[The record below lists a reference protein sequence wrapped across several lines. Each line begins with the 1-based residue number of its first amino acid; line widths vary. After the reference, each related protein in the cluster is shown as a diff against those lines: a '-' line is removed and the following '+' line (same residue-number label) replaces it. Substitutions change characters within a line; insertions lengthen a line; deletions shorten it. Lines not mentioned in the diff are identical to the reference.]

1 MRRDTYIRF
10 GRMVL
15 LLVVQLLILNHLHLF
30 GYATPLIIGYMIIC
44 CETGLSRMALLWWG
58 FGIGMLYD
66 IFSNTMGMAAASC
79 TLLAMVKPS
88 ILKMFMPRDFVG
100 SFKPTIQNM
109 GLSRYIWYSLSCMG
123 LLHFTF
129 YFLEAF
135 SLEDLLL
142 TIGAMFGGTVL
153 ATLISVC
160 VEYIVHN
167 RIEEREVGK

>member
-1 MRRDTYIRF
+1 MI
-10 GRMVL
+10 L
-15 LLVVQLLILNHLHLF
+15 LLVVQLLVLNHLHLF

-44 CETGLSRMALLWWG
+44 FETKESRMALLWWG
-58 FGIGMLYD
+58 FGMGMLYD

-79 TLLAMVKPS
+79 TLLAMMKPY
-88 ILKMFMPRDFVG
+88 ILKFFMPSDIVE

-109 GLSRYIWYSLSCMG
+109 GLSHYIWYSLSCMG
-123 LLHFTF
+123 LLHFSF

-142 TIGAMFGGTVL
+142 TIGAMIGGTVL

-167 RIEEREVGK
+167 RKEERAVVK

>member
-1 MRRDTYIRF
+1 MRHKTRIRL
-10 GRMVL
+10 GRMIL

-44 CETGLSRMALLWWG
+44 FETNVSRMSLLWWG
-58 FGIGMLYD
+58 FSMGMLYD

-79 TLLAMVKPS
+79 TLLAMMKPY
-88 ILKMFMPRDFVG
+88 ILKLFMPRDIVE

-123 LLHFTF
+123 LLHFSF

-142 TIGAMFGGTVL
+142 TIGAMIGGTIL

-167 RIEEREVGK
+167 RKEERAVGK

>member
-1 MRRDTYIRF
+1 ML
-10 GRMVL
+10 L
-15 LLVVQLLILNHLHLF
+15 LLVVQLMILNHLHLF

-44 CETGLSRMALLWWG
+44 FETNVSRMSLLWWG
-58 FGIGMLYD
+58 FSMGMLYD

-79 TLLAMVKPS
+79 TLLAMMKPY
-88 ILKMFMPRDFVG
+88 ILKLFMPRDFVG
-100 SFKPTIQNM
+100 SFKPTIQNL
-109 GLSRYIWYSLSCMG
+109 GLSRYIWYSLLCMG
-123 LLHFTF
+123 LLHFSF

-142 TIGAMFGGTVL
+142 TIGAMIGGTVL

-167 RIEEREVGK
+167 RMEERAVGK

>member
-109 GLSRYIWYSLSCMG
+109 GLSRYIWYSLSCM
-123 LLHFTF
+123 
-129 YFLEAF
+129 
-135 SLEDLLL
+135 
-142 TIGAMFGGTVL
+142 
-153 ATLISVC
+153 
-160 VEYIVHN
+160 
-167 RIEEREVGK
+167 RICY

>member
-1 MRRDTYIRF
+1 ML
-10 GRMVL
+10 L
-15 LLVVQLLILNHLHLF
+15 LLVVQLLVLNHLHLF

-44 CETGLSRMALLWWG
+44 FETGVSRMSLLWWG
-58 FGIGMLYD
+58 FSMGMLYD

-79 TLLAMVKPS
+79 TLLAMMKPY
-88 ILKMFMPRDFVG
+88 ILKFFMPRDIVE

-109 GLSRYIWYSLSCMG
+109 GLARYIWYSLSCMG
-123 LLHFTF
+123 VLHFSF

-135 SLEDLLL
+135 SLKDLLL
-142 TIGAMFGGTVL
+142 TIGAMIGGSVL

-167 RIEEREVGK
+167 RIEERAVGK

>member
-1 MRRDTYIRF
+1 MKRDTYIRL

-15 LLVVQLLILNHLHLF
+15 LLAVQLLVLNHLHLF

-44 CETGLSRMALLWWG
+44 FETSVSRMALLWWG
-58 FGIGMLYD
+58 FGIGLLYD
-66 IFSNTMGMAAASC
+66 VFSNTMGMAAASC

-88 ILKMFMPRDFVG
+88 ILKLLMPRDMVE

-109 GLSRYIWYSLSCMG
+109 GLTRYIWYSLSCMG

-135 SLEDLLL
+135 SLSDLLL
-142 TIGAMFGGTVL
+142 TIGAMIGGTVL

-160 VEYIVHN
+160 VEYIVRN

>member
-1 MRRDTYIRF
+1 MI
-10 GRMVL
+10 L
-15 LLVVQLLILNHLHLF
+15 LLVVQLLVLNHLHLF

-44 CETGLSRMALLWWG
+44 FETKVSRMALLWWG
-58 FGIGMLYD
+58 FSMGMLYD

-79 TLLAMVKPS
+79 TLLAMMKPY
-88 ILKMFMPRDFVG
+88 ILVFFMPRDIVE

-123 LLHFTF
+123 LLHFSF

-142 TIGAMFGGTVL
+142 TIGAMIGGTVL

-167 RIEEREVGK
+167 RMEERAVGK

>member
-1 MRRDTYIRF
+1 MI
-10 GRMVL
+10 L
-15 LLVVQLLILNHLHLF
+15 LLVVQLLVLNHLHLF

-44 CETGLSRMALLWWG
+44 FETKVSRMALLWWG
-58 FGIGMLYD
+58 FSMGMLYD

-79 TLLAMVKPS
+79 TLLAMMKPY
-88 ILKMFMPRDFVG
+88 ILEFFMPRDIVE

-123 LLHFTF
+123 LLHFSF

-142 TIGAMFGGTVL
+142 TIGAMIGGTVL

-167 RIEEREVGK
+167 RMEERAVGK